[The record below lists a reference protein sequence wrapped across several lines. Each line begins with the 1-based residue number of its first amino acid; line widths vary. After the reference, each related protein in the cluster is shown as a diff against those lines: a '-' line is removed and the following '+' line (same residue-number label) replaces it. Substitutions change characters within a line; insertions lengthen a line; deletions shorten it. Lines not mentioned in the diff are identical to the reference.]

1 MNRLKLNRIIVLCF
15 FALFN
20 CTTKDSNN
28 CDLYVGAGNGIL
40 ISFKNYSETYSKKD
54 FEGLK
59 ISSNNRDLKYTKW
72 ETKDYLYQNSFNIR
86 LPEKVLLKDTI
97 RVNLKSKIIKIYDF
111 TNVIDEGFDE
121 SHHKIK
127 VCRYC
132 KSTMNNQKM
141 EDEGNNIIIVDF
153 NKLSKN

>member
-1 MNRLKLNRIIVLCF
+1 MNRLKLNRIIVLSF

-20 CTTKDSNN
+20 CTTKDSKN

-40 ISFKNYSETYSKKD
+40 ISFKNYSETYSGKD
-54 FEGLK
+54 LKHLK
-59 ISSNNRDLKYTKW
+59 IYVKNRSVKYVREDLGN
-72 ETKDYLYQNSFNIR
+72 YLYANNYNIG
-86 LPEKVLLKDTI
+86 LSNKILLKDTI
-97 RVNLKSKIIKIYDF
+97 TIKIRGEIIKIYDF
-111 TNVIDEGFDE
+111 SNIIEEGFDQ